1 MIKRLILP
9 ARYLTLS
16 LAMLLAGVWLGK
28 QSDEQPTF
36 MSVASDAV
44 GPSENVRQIPTP
56 SENVGLVVRNIPTLN
71 ESYAINRGFYTTE
84 DISQFITEHLE
95 IQKLVQSGNL
105 NELHKKAREYLV
117 EKNVNKAWKVLLA
130 KL

>member
-16 LAMLLAGVWLGK
+16 LAMLLAGIWLGK

-84 DISQFITEHLE
+84 DISQMLGVTQRTVLRRIEDNEITAQKVGERWHIPLE
-95 IQKLVQSGNL
+95 KWN
-105 NELHKKAREYLV
+105 NA
-117 EKNVNKAWKVLLA
+117 N
-130 KL
+130 